1 MQHTIGCMQH
11 TNMPCSTPMQ
21 HTHATHR
28 IADHAA
34 HHADIAAH
42 HVHAACMQHSMHGST
57 PVRGTPFSCCT
68 APCTHVYTHVCAHI
82 FTHVF
87 THVRTHVD
95 TRMYAHIFRAH
106 VCTHVWTH
114 AHTHVDTWIRA
125 HVYLSTHM
133 SLPPC
138 RSELLSERCHA
149 QRVVNRGKWVG
160 HLVCVLWCLRQLRG
174 LAQGRSRLA

>member
-1 MQHTIGCMQH
+1 MQRTMQTLLHTMCMRLV
-11 TNMPCSTPMQ
+11 CST
-21 HTHATHR
+21 
-28 IADHAA
+28 
-34 HHADIAAH
+34 
-42 HVHAACMQHSMHGST
+42 ACM
-57 PVRGTPFSCCT
+57 V
-68 APCTHVYTHVCAHI
+68 AHQYVERLFRAVQLPAHTSI
-82 FTHVF
+82 RMS
-87 THVRTHVD
+87 VRTSLRMSLHMSVHML
-95 TRMYAHIFRAH
+95 THGMYAHIFRAH